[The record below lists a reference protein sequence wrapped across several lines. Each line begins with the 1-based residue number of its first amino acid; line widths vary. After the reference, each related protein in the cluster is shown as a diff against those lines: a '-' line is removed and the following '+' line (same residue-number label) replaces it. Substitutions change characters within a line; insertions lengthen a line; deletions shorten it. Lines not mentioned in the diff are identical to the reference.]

1 MLVCIFKR
9 GQGKGKESSGC
20 SVHPAV
26 NSKHYAFS
34 ILFDDFPA
42 CITIWTFLFSHLAE
56 VPPRAEEE
64 DSETPRFFSL
74 SLDSMKPGQIKFDAR
89 FDKLAGKFLEY

>member
-1 MLVCIFKR
+1 MYHDLDINF
-9 GQGKGKESSGC
+9 
-20 SVHPAV
+20 
-26 NSKHYAFS
+26 
-34 ILFDDFPA
+34 
-42 CITIWTFLFSHLAE
+42 FSHLAE

-89 FDKLAGKFLEY
+89 FDK